1 MTISVLYVDDEES
14 LLDITKLFLERSGDI
29 RVDTAVSAGAAL
41 AVLGT
46 KAYDAVVSDY
56 QMPGMDGI
64 LFLKRV
70 REEFGDIPF
79 ILFTGRGREDV
90 VIQAINNGVDFYLQ
104 KGGEP
109 SSQFAELAHKIRKA
123 VERDRALSAVRKSE
137 EKYRELV
144 EDANAIILRWDR
156 TGTIMFFN
164 EFAQEFFGYRE
175 DEIVGKSVMGTI
187 VPPTEL
193 GSERDLAGMVADIM
207 KDPGKYLENE
217 NENIKKDGT
226 RVWVHWRNRPILD
239 EKGGF
244 AGLLSVGTD
253 VTAQRLARKRLRW
266 YRRVIDNARDVI
278 FFIRKSDGQILDA
291 SAVAPAAYGYS
302 REELLGM
309 TIFGIRRRD
318 SPSSIESQMD
328 DALRKGI
335 LFETVHVRKD
345 GTFFP
350 AEVNSFAM
358 DWEGEPIIISVVRDL
373 TGRKARESALREV
386 EDRYRVIMENAN
398 DAIFIHEISASGPGN
413 FIEVNESACRMLG
426 YSRDELLALGIPDID
441 VPEFQPTVPKVLAEI
456 LSKERAVFETEFL
469 RKDRSRF
476 PVEISARHIGLNGK
490 SAILSIAR
498 DITDRKNAEKAIRL
512 ANRKL
517 TLLSSVTRHD
527 ILNQIT
533 ALDGYLH
540 LSEAGLDNP
549 EKTGEFIEKEKA
561 VSETLRRQI
570 LFTRDYE
577 NLGVKSPEWQDIAR
591 CFRVASS
598 SLSLNGVALSL
609 PPEKIEVFA
618 DPLFEKVCYNLVDN
632 SLRYGGPEMT
642 RILVSARMAGKECV
656 LRYEDDGAGIAGPDL
671 PRIFSR
677 GFGRHTGLGLFLAR
691 EILATTGIA
700 IAVISPPSGK
710 GACFE
715 IRMPEGSWRI
725 GAVSGRKKPGA

>member
-14 LLDITKLFLERSGDI
+14 LLDITRLFLERSGDI
-29 RVDTAVSAGAAL
+29 RVDTAASAKDAL
-41 AVLGT
+41 AVLAT
-46 KAYDAVVSDY
+46 KTYDAVVSDY

-64 LFLKRV
+64 LFLKKV

-79 ILFTGRGREDV
+79 ILFTGKGREDV

-109 SSQFAELAHKIRKA
+109 SAQFAELAHKIKKA

-144 EDANAIILRWDR
+144 EAANAIILRWDKN
-156 TGTIMFFN
+156 GTITFFN

-175 DEIVGKSVMGTI
+175 DEIVGKPVMETI
-187 VPPTEL
+187 VPPTES
-193 GSERDLAGMVADIM
+193 GSERDLSGMVADIVE
-207 KDPGKYLENE
+207 DPGKYLENE

-226 RVWVHWRNRPILD
+226 RVWIHWRNRPILD
-239 EKGGF
+239 ENGGF
-244 AGLLSVGTD
+244 AGLLSVGND

-266 YRRVIDNARDVI
+266 YRRVIDSARDVI
-278 FFIRKSDGQILDA
+278 FFIRKADGQILDVNA
-291 SAVAPAAYGYS
+291 IAPAAYGYS
-302 REELLGM
+302 RGELLGM
-309 TIFGIRRRD
+309 TIFEIRRRD
-318 SPSSIESQMD
+318 SPSSVENQMD
-328 DALRKGI
+328 SALRNGI

-345 GTFFP
+345 GSSFP

-358 DWEGEPIIISVVRDL
+358 DWEGEPVIISVVRDL
-373 TGRKARESALREV
+373 SSRKARESALREV
-386 EDRYRVIMENAN
+386 EDRYRLIMENAN
-398 DAIFIHEISASGPGN
+398 DAIFIHEISPSGPGN
-413 FIEVNESACRMLG
+413 FIEVNDSACRLLG
-426 YSRDELLALGIPDID
+426 YSREELLRLGIPDID
-441 VPEFQPTVPKVLAEI
+441 VPEFMPNVPKVLAEI
-456 LSKERAVFETEFL
+456 LSKEMAVFETEFL
-469 RKDRSRF
+469 RNDQNRF
-476 PVEISARHIGLNGK
+476 PVEVSARHIEINGRP
-490 SAILSIAR
+490 AILSIAR

-517 TLLSSVTRHD
+517 TLLSSITRHD

-540 LSEAGLDNP
+540 LSEAGLENP

-561 VSETLRRQI
+561 VSETLKRQI

-577 NLGVKSPEWQDIAR
+577 NLGVKSPEWQDVSR

-609 PPEKIEVFA
+609 PPEKIEVYA

-632 SLRYGGPEMT
+632 SLRYGGPALT
-642 RILVSARMAGKECV
+642 RILLSSRTAGKECV
-656 LRYEDDGAGIAGPDL
+656 LRYEDDGAGIAGSDM
-671 PRIFSR
+671 PRIFTR
-677 GFGRHTGLGLFLAR
+677 GFGKHTGLGLFLAR

-700 IAVISPPSGK
+700 IAVIAPPSGK

-715 IRMPEGSWRI
+715 IRMPEGSWRA
-725 GAVSGRKKPGA
+725 GAAPKKKKPRA